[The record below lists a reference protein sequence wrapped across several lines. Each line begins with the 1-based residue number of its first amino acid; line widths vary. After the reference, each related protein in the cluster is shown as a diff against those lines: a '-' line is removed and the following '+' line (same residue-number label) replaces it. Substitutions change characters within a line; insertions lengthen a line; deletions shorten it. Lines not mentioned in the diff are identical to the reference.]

1 MLLYSMDIGNGV
13 AKMSMVEQLN
23 FSTVVVSSSLR
34 YQQIE
39 KDINAFVLT
48 SAAELMASTGDL
60 KRDVAQMIPTKV
72 EQGFVDDRNLRK
84 IQRGKT
90 YKKLDFVQ
98 LDAAT
103 REMVRQEG
111 WAAWEKIGYD
121 RSTDVF
127 AAVADPDCLVRIESS
142 SHMLFDRH
150 GDPLPVGIN
159 FDYISHGGVTD
170 GRYDLKKLAAYLLT
184 RDDVW
189 IFPKKGGWR
198 RAFQSQIGYQNFV
211 NTGTA
216 TNVNQD
222 ECDRSKR
229 ATKVE
234 ECITDIPSYNS
245 ERGASQTIY
254 FRWAPTVGDYRKMWA
269 HCTANYPRYPSTCMH
284 HAIFEL
290 DLIGAR
296 AAGCALFDEYHKS
309 TRYESSNESD
319 DDAEDQEDY

>member
-1 MLLYSMDIGNGV
+1 VLLYSMDIENEV
-13 AKMSMVEQLN
+13 AKMRMVEQLN
-23 FSTVVVSSSLR
+23 FSTVVVRSSLR

-60 KRDVAQMIPTKV
+60 KRDIKQMIPAKA
-72 EQGFVDDRNLRK
+72 EQGFVDDRNLWL
-84 IQRGKT
+84 IQQGKT
-90 YKKLDFVQ
+90 CKKLDFVQ

-111 WAAWEKIGYD
+111 WTAWEKIGYD
-121 RSTDVF
+121 RSNDVF
-127 AAVADPDCLVRIESS
+127 EAVADPDCLVQVDAS

-150 GDPLPVGIN
+150 GVPLPVGIN
-159 FDYISHGGVTD
+159 FDYISKGGITD

-184 RDDVW
+184 RDDIR
-189 IFPKKGGWR
+189 IFPRKAGWD
-198 RAFQSQIGYQNFV
+198 SSK
-211 NTGTA
+211 
-216 TNVNQD
+216 
-222 ECDRSKR
+222 CDREGR

-245 ERGASQTIY
+245 ERGCSRTIY
-254 FRWAPTVGDYRKMWA
+254 FRWAPTQEAYRKMWA
-269 HCTANYPRYPSTCMH
+269 HCTAGDKKYPSTRMH
-284 HAIFEL
+284 QAIFEL

-309 TRYESSNESD
+309 TRYENVRD
-319 DDAEDQEDY
+319 DEEDQEDY